1 MRQPKIITT
10 CKSYNRDQFIS
21 DCIAGI
27 TVAMVAM
34 PLSLAIAIASGA
46 DPAKGL
52 VTAIIGGFFI
62 SLLGGSRVQIGGPTG
77 AFIVVVFDVIATHGY
92 DGLVLATFM
101 AGIILVAAGYFR
113 VGRLI
118 AFIPEAV
125 VNGFTIGIGLIIA
138 SSQLKDFMGLQLAS
152 VPADF
157 LEKIPALWGARDSFN
172 LSAFAVALVTLGL
185 IIGLRRAFPRFPGLI
200 VAVALGSLMIVA
212 LHLPVDT
219 LYSRFGALPESLPV
233 PALPALGWDR
243 IVELFPSALIIAF
256 LAGVESLL
264 SAMVADRMIDG
275 HHRPNAELTA
285 QGFANIASS
294 LFCGLPATGAIARTA
309 TNVKAG
315 GQTPV
320 AGIVH
325 AIVVLL
331 VMLVAAPL
339 AGNLA
344 MPALAALLMMTAWNM
359 SEPHKWKSYAAG
371 RRSDLVLLILTLAL
385 TVLVDLT
392 VAIGVGVCLG
402 LALRWWEKRS
412 AASDWTTPERSWTV
426 TEEEAEAMGP
436 DLGIVAQEVGEIVQE
451 VEGMMQTVQGVQTA
465 SASSNAD
472 PH

>member
-1 MRQPKIITT
+1 MRQPKILTT
-10 CKSYNRDQFIS
+10 CKTYNRDQFFS

-77 AFIVVVFDVIATHGY
+77 AFIVVVFNVIATHGY

-101 AGIILVAAGYFR
+101 AGIILVLAGYFR

-125 VNGFTIGIGLIIA
+125 VNGFTIGIGIIIA

-157 LEKIPALWGARDSFN
+157 LEKIPALWHARDSFN
-172 LSAFAVALVTLGL
+172 LPAFGVAMVTLAL
-185 IIGLRRAFPRFPGLI
+185 IIGLRKAFPRFPGLI

-212 LHLPVDT
+212 FHLPVET
-219 LYSRFGALPESLPV
+219 LYSRFGALPQSLPV
-233 PALPALGWDR
+233 PSLPDLGWAR

-275 HHRPNAELTA
+275 NHRPNAELTA

-294 LFCGLPATGAIARTA
+294 LFMGLPATGAIARTA

-331 VMLVAAPL
+331 VMLIAAPL

-371 RRSDLVLLILTLAL
+371 QRSDLFLLVLTLVL

-392 VAIGVGVCLG
+392 VAIGVGVSLG
-402 LALRWWEKRS
+402 LAMRWWERRT
-412 AASDWTTPERSWTV
+412 ATSDWTTPDRSWTAS
-426 TEEEAEAMGP
+426 EEEAEA
-436 DLGIVAQEVGEIVQE
+436 IAQEMEAVAHEVEEIVQ
-451 VEGMMQTVQGVQTA
+451 GVKAVPSGKKTDPA
-465 SASSNAD
+465 SA
-472 PH
+472 